1 MILCTSSNID
11 KGYCG
16 AFVIQI
22 HYRFED
28 TTGLRLG
35 RSLVRSAV
43 RELSTKENT
52 LQLRN
57 KNFLPW
63 YDKGMFTHSI

>member
-43 RELSTKENT
+43 RELSTKGKYNT
-52 LQLRN
+52 I
-57 KNFLPW
+57 K
-63 YDKGMFTHSI
+63 K